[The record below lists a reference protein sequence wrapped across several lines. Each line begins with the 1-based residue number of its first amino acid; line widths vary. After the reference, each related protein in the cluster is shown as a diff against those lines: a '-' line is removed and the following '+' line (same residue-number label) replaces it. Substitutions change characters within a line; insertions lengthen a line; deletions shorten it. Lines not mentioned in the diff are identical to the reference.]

1 MVVGILRLTLY
12 VPGAS
17 SLKDKRQVLR
27 KVIDRLRS
35 RFNVSVAEVAD
46 NDIWQRAVVGI
57 AAVANDHSF
66 VNEVLDKCARDAGNI
81 AEILNREM
89 EIQTISEMNIELP
102 QKPEIDPNPPENEPS
117 RGGAGFA
124 GEGRGPQGGALEDE
138 PEGYL
143 TEEDFE

>member
-27 KVIDRLRS
+27 KVIDRLRA
-35 RFNVSVAEVAD
+35 RFNVSVAEVGE

-57 AAVANDHSF
+57 AAISNDHSF

-89 EIQTISEMNIELP
+89 EIETYSEMQSSWVTKPDLDLP
-102 QKPEIDPNPPENEPS
+102 DTSAQPDADPDASEEE
-117 RGGAGFA
+117 GF
-124 GEGRGPQGGALEDE
+124 
-138 PEGYL
+138 L

>member
-12 VPGAS
+12 IPGAS

-27 KVIDRLRS
+27 KVVDRLRA
-35 RFNVSVAEVAD
+35 RFNVSVAEVGD

-57 AAVANDHSF
+57 CAVANDHSF

-89 EIQTISEMNIELP
+89 EIETYSEMQSNWVT
-102 QKPEIDPNPPENEPS
+102 KPDFDAAERGRAPDDPPRAGGEPAD
-117 RGGAGFA
+117 GGS
-124 GEGRGPQGGALEDE
+124 EDE
-138 PEGYL
+138 EGYL

>member
-27 KVIDRLRS
+27 KVVDRLRA
-35 RFNVSVAEVAD
+35 RFNVSVAEVGE

-57 AAVANDHSF
+57 AAIANDHSF

-89 EIQTISEMNIELP
+89 EIETYSEM
-102 QKPEIDPNPPENEPS
+102 QSSWVTKPELDLPEASAAHGSENES
-117 RGGAGFA
+117 ESEEGF
-124 GEGRGPQGGALEDE
+124 
-138 PEGYL
+138 L